1 MFKNMRIKTKL
12 LLSYAVII
20 LICLSA
26 SVIALFMLE
35 RTGNNLTSFYDN
47 NYTVTVN
54 VATARREMQSARGD
68 ILRAILETDQKTT
81 KELVDSASNSLT
93 TMRETFPVIRQVF
106 KGDLALVDEAESTL
120 QKAIV
125 YRDQIF
131 ELTLENK
138 NDEAFA
144 IMTTSYIP
152 LLNTM
157 SEQLQEI
164 ADIAGKNAQIMVQD
178 SQQMQRAAVILVL
191 VIIVLS
197 IMLASVIGIYIAN
210 TIRKPIDEIE
220 KATQKLTQGELDTAQ
235 VDYYSNDELGD
246 LSNNIRNLTDSQKK
260 IIFDIAQLLG
270 GLSNGD
276 FTSQSNTVESYVGN
290 YEGILASMNDLRD
303 NLNHT
308 LLQINQSA
316 DQVAA
321 GGEQVSAGS
330 QALSQGTTEQASS
343 IEELAAT
350 ITEISNQVKE
360 TSNNAEDARN
370 QTAYAGSSVTDCNR
384 QMQEMITAMEEISHK
399 SSEIGKIIKTIEDI
413 AFQTNI
419 LALNAAVEA
428 ARAGTAGKG
437 FAVVASEVRN
447 LASKSAEASQDT
459 SALIEGSIM
468 AVEKGK
474 NIANETAQSLLQ
486 VVQSVQSVE
495 STVDSI
501 ADAAKQQANSIEQV
515 TQGIDQISSVV
526 QTNSATS
533 EESAAASEE
542 LSGQA
547 QMLKDLVARFK
558 LQQ

>member
-246 LSNNIRNLTDSQKK
+246 LSNNIRNLIDSQKK

-547 QMLKDLVARFK
+547 QMLKTLVAQFK